1 MEDLKPD
8 LKTST
13 LAETIELERELLD
26 FNDNVTNMNRRKRD
40 AAKEYRATAD
50 YIDKVWKD
58 CKIASAAGNGTAIV
72 GGLLTIVGGILT
84 ILTVG
89 AATPVLIAGIS
100 VGAAGAGINLGTA
113 AIEAAINSSAVK
125 RADEARKKAEQATK
139 IVYDAVQS
147 WKSLKN
153 KAHFKFLRYVAVDIL
168 ELDTVALS
176 IIQTVLKPAGISL
189 VKSGETCANTTAEV
203 TSKAVGKAGAKA
215 GTKAGAKAAGGV
227 IIGVSAL
234 FVVWDAVE
242 LGLTV
247 RDLIK
252 NKGSDAARSLR
263 EQAREIEAT
272 LS

>member
-1 MEDLKPD
+1 MEDYMPD
-8 LKTST
+8 LNAST
-13 LAETIELERELLD
+13 PAETAQIKRELLD
-26 FNDNVTNMNRRKRD
+26 FNDNVTNMNKRKRD
-40 AAKEYRATAD
+40 AAKEYRAAAD
-50 YIDKVWKD
+50 YLDKVWKD
-58 CKIASAAGNGTAIV
+58 CKIASAVGNGTGIV
-72 GGLLTIVGGILT
+72 GGILTIVGGILT
-84 ILTVG
+84 VLTLG
-89 AATPVLIAGIS
+89 AATPVLIAGIA
-100 VGAAGAGINLGTA
+100 VGAAGAGTNLGTA

-125 RADEARKKAEQATK
+125 RADEARERAQQATK
-139 IVYDAVQS
+139 KVYDAVQS

-153 KAHFKFLRYVAVDIL
+153 KAHFTFLGYVAVEIL
-168 ELDTVALS
+168 ELDTVALN

-242 LGLTV
+242 LGFTV
-247 RDLIK
+247 RDLIQ

-263 EQAREIEAT
+263 EKAREIEAT